1 MVYLQSEIQYG
12 FQRRTPFDIRTYGK
26 INNLY
31 FSDTT
36 NATALYF
43 NGHLTVSNTVFFLCE
58 LKIRDGRQCWKNFN
72 ISTIEKKFLKSHP
85 PQTAEPLETYFDAS
99 LRITK
104 FMPFCVDRKS
114 QKSSISL

>member
-1 MVYLQSEIQYG
+1 MVG
-12 FQRRTPFDIRTYGK
+12 
-26 INNLY
+26 
-31 FSDTT
+31 
-36 NATALYF
+36 NAGRILI
-43 NGHLTVSNTVFFLCE
+43 LVL
-58 LKIRDGRQCWKNFN
+58 LK
-72 ISTIEKKFLKSHP
+72 KKFLKSHP